1 MSHNAVRLLLMA
13 VEAFRQRREALEF
26 ETGAVAKVVGIG

>member
-26 ETGAVAKVVGIG
+26 ETQWYERPSHQ